1 MMLVNLLDRYSI
13 IEISGEDHLDF
24 LQGQLTNDI
33 KKNEKKFIYSGM
45 CNPKG
50 RLFAFLRI
58 LRTPDSSSIFFVIPS
73 SLADAVQKRLMM
85 FILRAKVVIQKAEN
99 FHLIG
104 IIDDNPLIDI
114 SADRKLNLPDQTN
127 RSVMIF
133 QDNDLYKQMTTKH
146 SFDDISNWIKK
157 DIEFGIPEV
166 MEQTQEKFLV
176 HTCNLDLIDAV
187 NFKKGCYTGQE
198 IVARTHYLGKPK
210 HRSFYGVVNSKLS
223 LDYGEQVFENDQSV
237 GAVVNFT
244 CCEDKTYVLFE
255 KTLDTQDD
263 SLNIKGEKLVITK
276 SFAN

>member
-73 SLADAVQKRLMM
+73 SLADAVQKRLTM
-85 FILRAKVVIQKAEN
+85 FILRAKVVIQKTEN

-133 QDNDLYKQMTTKH
+133 QDNDLYKQITTKH

-210 HRSFYGVVNSKLS
+210 HRSYYGVVNSKLS
-223 LDYGEQVFENDQSV
+223 LDYGEQVFENDQGV

>member
-73 SLADAVQKRLMM
+73 SLADAVQKRLTM
-85 FILRAKVVIQKAEN
+85 FILRAKVVIQKTEN

-133 QDNDLYKQMTTKH
+133 QDNDLYKQITTKH

-244 CCEDKTYVLFE
+244 CCEDKTFVLFE

>member
-73 SLADAVQKRLMM
+73 SLADAVQKRLTM
-85 FILRAKVVIQKAEN
+85 FILRAKVVIQKTEN

-114 SADRKLNLPDQTN
+114 SANRKLNLPDQTN

-133 QDNDLYKQMTTKH
+133 QDNDLYKQITTKH

-210 HRSFYGVVNSKLS
+210 HRSYYGVVNSKLS
-223 LDYGEQVFENDQSV
+223 LDYGEQVFENDQGV

>member
-73 SLADAVQKRLMM
+73 SLADAVQKRLTM

-114 SADRKLNLPDQTN
+114 SADRKLKLPDQTN

-133 QDNDLYKQMTTKH
+133 QDNDLYKQITTKH

-237 GAVVNFT
+237 GTVVNFT

>member
-114 SADRKLNLPDQTN
+114 SADRKINLPDQTN

-133 QDNDLYKQMTTKH
+133 QDNDLYKQITTKH

>member
-73 SLADAVQKRLMM
+73 SIADAVQKRLMM

-127 RSVMIF
+127 RSVMIS
-133 QDNDLYKQMTTKH
+133 QDNDLYKQITTKH

-223 LDYGEQVFENDQSV
+223 LDYGEQVFENDQGV
-237 GAVVNFT
+237 GAVVNFS

>member
-58 LRTPDSSSIFFVIPS
+58 LRTPDSSSIFIVIPS

-133 QDNDLYKQMTTKH
+133 QDNDLYKQITTKH

-255 KTLDTQDD
+255 KTLGTQDD

>member
-85 FILRAKVVIQKAEN
+85 FILRAKVVIQKVEN

-133 QDNDLYKQMTTKH
+133 QDNDLYKQITTKH

-263 SLNIKGEKLVITK
+263 SLNIKGEKLVISK

>member
-58 LRTPDSSSIFFVIPS
+58 MRTPDSSSIFFVIPS

-133 QDNDLYKQMTTKH
+133 QDNDLYKQITTKH

-276 SFAN
+276 SFAK

>member
-73 SLADAVQKRLMM
+73 SLADAVQKRLTM

-127 RSVMIF
+127 RSVTIF
-133 QDNDLYKQMTTKH
+133 QDNDLYKQITTKH

-157 DIEFGIPEV
+157 DIEFGIPEI

-255 KTLDTQDD
+255 KTLNTQDD

>member
-133 QDNDLYKQMTTKH
+133 QDNDLYKQITTKH

-255 KTLDTQDD
+255 KTLNTQDD

>member
-114 SADRKLNLPDQTN
+114 SADRKLKLPDQTN

-133 QDNDLYKQMTTKH
+133 QDNDLYKQIMTKH

>member
-133 QDNDLYKQMTTKH
+133 QDNDLYKQITTKH

-255 KTLDTQDD
+255 KTLDTQGD
-263 SLNIKGEKLVITK
+263 SLNIKSEKLVITK

>member
-73 SLADAVQKRLMM
+73 SLADAVQKRLTM

-114 SADRKLNLPDQTN
+114 SANRKLNLPDQTN
-127 RSVMIF
+127 RSVTIF
-133 QDNDLYKQMTTKH
+133 QDNDLYKQITTKH

-210 HRSFYGVVNSKLS
+210 HRSYYGVVNSKLS

>member
-58 LRTPDSSSIFFVIPS
+58 LRTPDSSSIFIVIPS
-73 SLADAVQKRLMM
+73 SLADAVQKRLTM

-133 QDNDLYKQMTTKH
+133 QDNDLYKQITTKH

-255 KTLDTQDD
+255 KTLDTQDV

>member
-58 LRTPDSSSIFFVIPS
+58 MRTPDSSSIFFVIPS

-133 QDNDLYKQMTTKH
+133 QDNDLYKQITTKH

-263 SLNIKGEKLVITK
+263 SLNIKGEKLVLTK

>member
-58 LRTPDSSSIFFVIPS
+58 LRSPDSRSTFLVIPS
-73 SLADAVQKRLMM
+73 SLADAVQKRLTM
-85 FILRAKVVIQKAEN
+85 FILRSKVVIQKAEN
-99 FHLIG
+99 FNLIG
-104 IIDDNPLIDI
+104 IIDNSPQMNMPGNQ
-114 SADRKLNLPDQTN
+114 KLNLPDQSN
-127 RSVMIF
+127 RSVIIF
-133 QDNDLYKQMTTKH
+133 NDLNLFNQIKNEH
-146 SFDDISNWIKK
+146 SFEDISNWIKK

-166 MEQTQEKFLV
+166 MEQTQEKFLA

-210 HRSFYGVVNSKLS
+210 HRSFYGVINSKMS
-223 LDYGEQVFENDQSV
+223 LGYGEQVLENDQSV
-237 GAVVNFT
+237 GTVVNFI
-244 CCEDKTYVLFE
+244 CCEDKTYILFE
-255 KTLDTQDD
+255 KTLNTQDD
-263 SLNIKGEKLVITK
+263 SLNIKGEKLIINK
-276 SFAN
+276 SFVN

>member
-13 IEISGEDHLDF
+13 IEISGDDHLDF

-85 FILRAKVVIQKAEN
+85 FILRAKVMIQKAEN

-133 QDNDLYKQMTTKH
+133 QDNDLYKQITTKH

-223 LDYGEQVFENDQSV
+223 LNYGEQVFENDQSI

>member
-73 SLADAVQKRLMM
+73 SLADAVQKRLTM

-133 QDNDLYKQMTTKH
+133 QDNDLYKQITTKH

-237 GAVVNFT
+237 GTVVNFT

>member
-58 LRTPDSSSIFFVIPS
+58 MRTPDSSSIFFVIPS

-133 QDNDLYKQMTTKH
+133 QDNDLYKQITTKH

>member
-13 IEISGEDHLDF
+13 IEISGDDHLDF

-133 QDNDLYKQMTTKH
+133 QDNDLYKQITTKH

-255 KTLDTQDD
+255 KTLDSQDD

>member
-114 SADRKLNLPDQTN
+114 SADRKLKLPDQTN

-133 QDNDLYKQMTTKH
+133 QDNDLYKQITTKH

>member
-1 MMLVNLLDRYSI
+1 MMLVNLLDHYSI

-24 LQGQLTNDI
+24 LQGQLTNDV
-33 KKNEKKFIYSGM
+33 KKNENKFIYSGM

-58 LRTPDSSSIFFVIPS
+58 LRVPDFNSTFLVIPS
-73 SLADAVQKRLMM
+73 PLADSVQKRLTM
-85 FILRAKVVIQKAEN
+85 FILRSKVMIQKADN

-104 IIDDNPLIDI
+104 IIDDSPQMNIPSNQTL
-114 SADRKLNLPDQTN
+114 SLPDQTN
-127 RSVMIF
+127 RSVIIF
-133 QDNDLYKQMTTKH
+133 NDPDLFNQITNEH
-146 SFDDISNWIKK
+146 SFEDISNWIKK
-157 DIEFGIPEV
+157 DIQFGIPEV
-166 MEQTQEKFLV
+166 MEQTQEKFLA

-210 HRSFYGVVNSKLS
+210 HRSFYGVINSKLS
-223 LDYGEQVFENDQSV
+223 LDYGEQVLENDQSV
-237 GAVVNFT
+237 GTVVNFI
-244 CCEDKTYVLFE
+244 CCKDKTHILFE

-263 SLNIKGEKLVITK
+263 RLNIKGEKLVITK

>member
-1 MMLVNLLDRYSI
+1 MMLVNLLDHYSI

-114 SADRKLNLPDQTN
+114 SANRKLNLPDQTN
-127 RSVMIF
+127 RSVTIF
-133 QDNDLYKQMTTKH
+133 QDNDLYKQITTKH

-157 DIEFGIPEV
+157 DIEFGIPEI

-255 KTLDTQDD
+255 KTLNTQDD

>member
-133 QDNDLYKQMTTKH
+133 QDNDLYKQITTKH

-223 LDYGEQVFENDQSV
+223 LDYGEQVFENDQSI

>member
-133 QDNDLYKQMTTKH
+133 QDNDLYKQITTKH

-223 LDYGEQVFENDQSV
+223 LNYGEQVFENDQSV

>member
-133 QDNDLYKQMTTKH
+133 QDNDLYKQITTKH

-210 HRSFYGVVNSKLS
+210 HRSYYGVVNSKLS

>member
-133 QDNDLYKQMTTKH
+133 QDNDLYKQITTKH

-210 HRSFYGVVNSKLS
+210 HRSYYGVVNSKLS
-223 LDYGEQVFENDQSV
+223 LDYGEQVFENDQGV

>member
-73 SLADAVQKRLMM
+73 SLADAVQKRLTM

-133 QDNDLYKQMTTKH
+133 QDNDLYKQITTKH

-255 KTLDTQDD
+255 KTLDTQDV

>member
-133 QDNDLYKQMTTKH
+133 QDNDLYKQITTKH

-244 CCEDKTYVLFE
+244 CCENKTYVLFE

>member
-13 IEISGEDHLDF
+13 IEISGKDHLDF

-133 QDNDLYKQMTTKH
+133 QDNDLYKQITTKH